1 MKAVGMIRRLID
13 RLSLYLPL
21 ILMGFLALGSWWLVR
36 SMPSIIYA
44 DENKPVRKE
53 PDYRLENFSVKS
65 FDKTGR
71 MTREVMG
78 EKGRHYPD
86 VDEMHI
92 DNVRIYAESDTGA
105 KINAK
110 AHNGVATGDGERVT
124 LLGQAVAIRAADA
137 NAPRMELRGE
147 RLLALVKEE
156 KLLSSD
162 PVEITRDKDVFNALT
177 MNFNSKSGEY
187 LLDGRVRGVLAPKP

>member
-78 EKGRHYPD
+78 DKGRHYPD

-92 DNVRIYAESDTGA
+92 DHVRVYAQSDNGV

-110 AHNGVATGDGERVT
+110 ANTGVATGDGERVT

-137 NAPRMELRGE
+137 NAPRMALRGE

>member
-1 MKAVGMIRRLID
+1 MKAVGFFRRWLD
-13 RLSLYLPL
+13 RLSIYLPL

-36 SMPSIIYA
+36 SMPSVVYA

-65 FDKTGR
+65 FDNTGR
-71 MTREVMG
+71 MTREVQG
-78 EKGRHYPD
+78 NKGRHYPD

-92 DNVRIYAESDTGA
+92 DQVRIYAESETGV
-105 KINAK
+105 KINAS
-110 AHNGVATGDGERVT
+110 AVSGVATGDGERVT
-124 LLGQAVAIRAADA
+124 LVGQAVAVREADA
-137 NAPRMELRGE
+137 QSPRMQLRGE

-156 KLLSSD
+156 KLLSSE

-187 LLDGRVRGVLAPKP
+187 HLDGRVRGVLAPKP

>member
-1 MKAVGMIRRLID
+1 MKPVLAFRRLLD
-13 RLSLYLPL
+13 RLSVYLPL

-36 SMPSIIYA
+36 SMPAIVYA
-44 DENKPVRKE
+44 DENKPLRKE

-71 MTREVMG
+71 MTREVIG
-78 EKGRHYPD
+78 DKGRHYPD

-92 DNVRIYAESDTGA
+92 DRVRIYAESDTGV
-105 KINAK
+105 KLNAH
-110 AHNGVATGDGERVT
+110 ALNGVATGDGERVT
-124 LLGQAVAIRAADA
+124 LLGQAVAVRSADA
-137 NAPRMELRGE
+137 NSPRMALRGE

>member
-1 MKAVGMIRRLID
+1 MKAVSLFRRLLD

-36 SMPSIIYA
+36 SMPAMVYV

-65 FDKTGR
+65 FDTTGR
-71 MTREVMG
+71 MTREVLG
-78 EKGRHYPD
+78 DKARHYPN

-92 DNVRIYAESDTGA
+92 EKVRVYAESETGV

-110 AHNGVATGDGERVT
+110 AQNGIATGDGERVT
-124 LLGQAVAIRAADA
+124 MIGQAVAIREADA
-137 NAPRMELRGE
+137 QSPRTELQGE
-147 RLLALVKEE
+147 RLLALPKEE
-156 KLLSSD
+156 RLLSSD
-162 PVEITRDKDVFNALT
+162 PVRITRGHDVFTAQT
-177 MNFNSKSGEY
+177 MNFNSKTGEY
-187 LLDGRVRGVLAPKP
+187 LLQGRVHGMLPPKP

>member
-1 MKAVGMIRRLID
+1 MKAVGLFRRLLD
-13 RLSLYLPL
+13 QLSLYLPL
-21 ILMGFLALGSWWLVR
+21 IIMGVLALGSWWLVR
-36 SMPSIIYA
+36 SMPEMLYA
-44 DENKPVRKE
+44 HENKPVRKE

-65 FDKTGR
+65 FDASGR
-71 MTREVMG
+71 MTREVIG
-78 EKGRHYPD
+78 DRGRHFPD

-92 DNVRIYAESDTGA
+92 DVVRVYAENETGV
-105 KINAK
+105 KIHAK
-110 AHNGVATGDGERVT
+110 AKTGVATGDGERVT
-124 LLGQAVAIRAADA
+124 LVGQAWVIRDADA
-137 NAPRMELRGE
+137 QSPRMELRGE

-177 MNFNSKSGEY
+177 MNFNSQSGEY

>member
-78 EKGRHYPD
+78 DKGRHYPD

-92 DNVRIYAESDTGA
+92 DHVRVYAQSDNGV

-110 AHNGVATGDGERVT
+110 ANTGVATGDGERVT

-137 NAPRMELRGE
+137 NAPRMELRGQH
-147 RLLALVKEE
+147 LVALVKEE

>member
-44 DENKPVRKE
+44 DENKPLRKE

-78 EKGRHYPD
+78 DKGRHYPG

-92 DNVRIYAESDTGA
+92 DHVRVYAQSDTGV

-110 AHNGVATGDGERVT
+110 ANTGVATGDGERVT
-124 LLGQAVAIRAADA
+124 LLGQAVAVRAADA

>member
-1 MKAVGMIRRLID
+1 MKAVSLFRRLLD

-36 SMPSIIYA
+36 SMPAMVYV

-65 FDKTGR
+65 FDTSGR
-71 MTREVMG
+71 MTREVLG
-78 EKGRHYPD
+78 DKGRHFPD

-92 DNVRIYAESDTGA
+92 DNVRVYSESETGVKIYAKALTG
-105 KINAK
+105 I
-110 AHNGVATGDGERVT
+110 ATGDGERVT
-124 LLGQAVAIRAADA
+124 LMGKAQAIRPADA
-137 NAPRMELRGE
+137 QSPRTELRGE
-147 RLLALVKEE
+147 RLVALAKEDR
-156 KLLSSD
+156 LLSSD
-162 PVEITRDKDVFNALT
+162 PVEITRNKDVFTALT
-177 MNFNSKSGEY
+177 LNFDSKSGIY

>member
-1 MKAVGMIRRLID
+1 MKPVLAFRRLLD
-13 RLSLYLPL
+13 RLSVYLPL

-36 SMPSIIYA
+36 SMPAIVYA

-71 MTREVMG
+71 MTREVIG
-78 EKGRHYPD
+78 DKGRHYPD

-92 DNVRIYAESDTGA
+92 DRVRIYAESDTGV
-105 KINAK
+105 KLNAH
-110 AHNGVATGDGERVT
+110 ALNGVATGDGERVT
-124 LLGQAVAIRAADA
+124 LLGQAMAVRSADA
-137 NAPRMELRGE
+137 NSPRMELRGE

>member
-78 EKGRHYPD
+78 DKGRHYPD

-92 DNVRIYAESDTGA
+92 DHVRIYAESDTGA
-105 KINAK
+105 TINAK
-110 AHNGVATGDGERVT
+110 ALNGVATGDGERVT

-147 RLLALVKEE
+147 RLLALVKDE

>member
-78 EKGRHYPD
+78 DKGRHYPD

-92 DNVRIYAESDTGA
+92 DHVRVYAQSDNGV

-110 AHNGVATGDGERVT
+110 ANTGVATGDGERVT